1 MENGFIIEVIEL
13 YNSGLTPNEIGKK
26 LNLTGD
32 TIKKRLSKA
41 TELGLASYTPFDY
54 NIRQVEKK
62 LERMKKERQ
71 DYIDKIRDQ
80 D

>member
-26 LNLTGD
+26 LNLSGN
-32 TIKKRLSKA
+32 TIKKRLNKA
-41 TELGLASYTPFDY
+41 TYLRLASYTPYDY
-54 NIRQVEKK
+54 NIKQVEKK

-71 DYIDKIRDQ
+71 AYLDKIRDQ